1 MKLVH
6 MCNLL
11 RSLQKLFL
19 LFILSMSQN
28 CYKYASS
35 TPCLSHYYFLFTGMP
50 LISLLMFFL
59 LLRADLI
66 GGTIKGQ
73 LFKQT
78 NQSTK
83 GMDCN

>member
-1 MKLVH
+1 
-6 MCNLL
+6 
-11 RSLQKLFL
+11 
-19 LFILSMSQN
+19 
-28 CYKYASS
+28 
-35 TPCLSHYYFLFTGMP
+35 MP